1 MLKQRINADRVN
13 ISRHSP
19 WGLDAYGSERVLAGL
34 CFIFGSYYKCA
45 YNTRISATM
54 VFNYNEGARNKC
66 LNFRPFLP
74 FHGTT
79 LVERFYF
86 NLLQNSNLGI
96 WRQRDD
102 SITLYMIG
110 AMLSLALKR
119 SEEENEGGN

>member
-1 MLKQRINADRVN
+1 
-13 ISRHSP
+13 
-19 WGLDAYGSERVLAGL
+19 
-34 CFIFGSYYKCA
+34 
-45 YNTRISATM
+45 M

-86 NLLQNSNLGI
+86 NLLQNSNLAI

-102 SITLYMIG
+102 SITLNMIG
-110 AMLSLALKR
+110 AMQSLALKR